1 MCFSFVRSR
10 ALDGKDG
17 VLKMSSSNT
26 TTENFMPVRAIVN
39 NMIELDNGEKIA
51 GVKVYPRNIFILEEN
66 DQFNIIDGLKDFYNI
81 LDFEFWLV
89 IADRPVDISVY
100 IAQLQMQ
107 YNKAQNPVIRKI
119 INQDL
124 RKAEDYKD
132 DVSDI
137 EFYLL
142 FKEKNIEIIQKRI
155 RTMINA
161 LADAGLASSQAN
173 NDDLRS
179 VLDSFLN
186 DGQKT
191 QFGTVMA

>member
-1 MCFSFVRSR
+1 
-10 ALDGKDG
+10 
-17 VLKMSSSNT
+17 MSSSNT

>member
-1 MCFSFVRSR
+1 
-10 ALDGKDG
+10 
-17 VLKMSSSNT
+17 MSSSNT

-89 IADRPVDISVY
+89 VADRPVDISVY

-107 YNKAQNPVIRKI
+107 YNNAQNPIIRKI

-124 RKAEDYKD
+124 SKAEDYKD
-132 DVSDI
+132 DVTDV
-137 EFYLL
+137 EFYFL
-142 FKEKNIEIIQKRI
+142 FKERNIEIIQKRI

-161 LADAGLASSQAN
+161 LASAGLSSSQAN
-173 NDDLRS
+173 TDDLRT

-186 DGQKT
+186 GGQRT

>member
-1 MCFSFVRSR
+1 
-10 ALDGKDG
+10 
-17 VLKMSSSNT
+17 MSSSNN
-26 TTENFMPVRAIVN
+26 TTESFMPVKTIVN
-39 NMIELDNGEKIA
+39 NMIELDNGEKIV

-107 YNKAQNPVIRKI
+107 YNNAQNPIIRKI

-124 RKAEDYKD
+124 SKAEDYKD
-132 DVSDI
+132 DVTDV
-137 EFYLL
+137 EFYFL
-142 FKEKNIEIIQKRI
+142 FKERNIEIIQKRI

-161 LADAGLASSQAN
+161 LANAGLSSSQAN
-173 NDDLRS
+173 NDDLRTI
-179 VLDSFLN
+179 LDSFLN
-186 DGQKT
+186 GGQRT